1 MANFGFIFLFG
12 MPGGSEWILI
22 ILFVIIFFGAKRIPE
37 LARGLGKGIREF
49 KDATRG
55 VQNEIEEGIKSTD
68 EDPKK
73 LNKS

>member
-1 MANFGFIFLFG
+1 MANFGFILLFG

-49 KDATRG
+49 KDATKG
-55 VQNEIEEGIKSTD
+55 VQNEIEEGIKSTE
-68 EDPKK
+68 EDQKK